1 MERIVIEVNKATA
14 KKWRESSKPKCKE
27 IVTLLNEAL
36 NDRTTLVVEE
46 PMLGYARPTEKESE
60 KHFKDVQERLPSYKT
75 FLEGIREKA
84 KANGLT
90 EEILEAILKKS
101 A

>member
-14 KKWRESSKPKCKE
+14 KKWRASSKPKRKE

-36 NDRTTLVVEE
+36 NERTTLVVEE
-46 PMLGYARPTEKESE
+46 PVLGYARPIERESE
-60 KHFKDVQERLPSYKT
+60 RHFKDVQKRLPSYKA

-84 KANGLT
+84 KTNGLT
-90 EEILEAILKKS
+90 EEILEAILKKG

>member
-1 MERIVIEVNKATA
+1 MERIVIEVNKTTA
-14 KKWRESSKPKCKE
+14 KKWRESSKPKRRE

-36 NDRTTLVVEE
+36 NDRTTLLVEE
-46 PMLGYARPTEKESE
+46 PILGYAHPTEKESE
-60 KHFKDVQERLPSYKT
+60 EHFKDVQKRLPSYKT
-75 FLEGIREKA
+75 FLAAIREKA

-90 EEILEAILKKS
+90 EEILEAILKKG